1 MKRTAPILVVLL
13 ATLVLAACGSR
24 LAQAPPAPQEEPAF
38 YGPVAPESGVAGA
51 DESMRALDSSVFTD
65 SGAAAVERLVVRT
78 ANLSLVVEDPALSAE
93 AIAAMA
99 EAMGGFV
106 VSTNLYQTSYGD
118 PAVLSTQGSITI
130 RVPAERFEEAMR
142 RLKEDA
148 EEVRSENSSAQ
159 DVTQQYTDLQ
169 SRLRNLEAAEAQL
182 REIMASATKT
192 EDVLRIFE
200 ELRRVREEIEVI
212 KGQIQYFEESARLSA
227 ITVELIPDVA
237 AQPLQIGGWK
247 PEGTAKQALEA
258 LIRGLQALADAL
270 IWLAICG
277 VPAAILIG
285 LPAWAGIRAA
295 RRRRTKEATPPTPK
309 AKSG

>member
-1 MKRTAPILVVLL
+1 MKAPVRLL
-13 ATLVLAACGSR
+13 AALLSTLVLAAC
-24 LAQAPPAPQEEPAF
+24 APGAARPLEVQQEPGF
-38 YGPVAPESGVAGA
+38 YLPVAPESGVAGGE
-51 DESMRALDSSVFTD
+51 ESMRALDSSVFTD
-65 SGAAAVERLVVRT
+65 SAAAVERLVIRT
-78 ANLSLVVEDPALSAE
+78 ANLSLVVKDPAASAE
-93 AIAAMA
+93 AITAMA

-106 VSTNLYQTSYGD
+106 VSTNLFQTSYGD

-130 RVPAERFEEAMR
+130 RVPAERFQEALS

-148 EEVRSENSSAQ
+148 EEVRAENVSGQ

-212 KGQIQYFEESARLSA
+212 KGQIQYFDESAQLSA
-227 ITVELIPDVA
+227 ITVELIPDAA

-258 LIRGLQALADAL
+258 LVRGLQMLADAL
-270 IWLAICG
+270 IWLVILG

-285 LPAWAGIRAA
+285 LPAWAGMRAA
-295 RRRRTKEATPPTPK
+295 RRRRAR
-309 AKSG
+309 KSTEDPRSS

>member
-1 MKRTAPILVVLL
+1 MKAPVRLL
-13 ATLVLAACGSR
+13 AALLPTLVLAAC
-24 LAQAPPAPQEEPAF
+24 AQASARPLDVQQAPGF
-38 YGPVAPESGVAGA
+38 YLPVAPESDVAGGE
-51 DESMRALDSSVFTD
+51 ESMRALDSSVFTD
-65 SGAAAVERLVVRT
+65 SAAAVERLVIRT
-78 ANLSLVVEDPALSAE
+78 ANLSLVVKDPAASAE
-93 AIAAMA
+93 AITAMA

-106 VSTNLYQTSYGD
+106 VSTNLFQTSYGD

-130 RVPAERFEEAMR
+130 RVPAERFQEALS

-148 EEVRSENSSAQ
+148 EDVRAENVSGQ

-169 SRLRNLEAAEAQL
+169 SRLRNLEAAESQL

-212 KGQIQYFEESARLSA
+212 KGQIQYFDESAQLSA
-227 ITVELIPDVA
+227 ITVELIPDAA

-258 LIRGLQALADAL
+258 LVRGLQTLADAL
-270 IWLAICG
+270 IWLVILG

-285 LPAWAGIRAA
+285 LPAWAGMRAA
-295 RRRRTKEATPPTPK
+295 RRRRARKAMREAK
-309 AKSG
+309 GKSS

>member
-1 MKRTAPILVVLL
+1 MKVPVRLSIALLL
-13 ATLVLAACGSR
+13 ALLLTACGAAAAMPYPVQS
-24 LAQAPPAPQEEPAF
+24 EPAF
-38 YGPVAPESGVAGA
+38 IGPESPAAGLPA
-51 DESMRALDSSVFTD
+51 EEAARSNADSSVFTG
-65 SGAAAVERLVVRT
+65 SGSAAERLVIRT
-78 ANLSLVVEDPALSAE
+78 ANLSLVVKDPAVSAE
-93 AIAAMA
+93 SIAAMA

-130 RVPAERFEEAMR
+130 RVPAERFQEALS

-148 EEVRSENSSAQ
+148 EEVRSENISGQ
-159 DVTQQYTDLQ
+159 DVTQEFTDLQ

-212 KGQIQYFEESARLSA
+212 KGQIQYFEESSSLSA
-227 ITVELIPDVA
+227 ITVELIPDAA
-237 AQPLQIGGWK
+237 AQPIQIGSWK

-258 LIRGLQALADAL
+258 LLRALQTVADAL
-270 IWLAICG
+270 IWLVICG
-277 VPAAILIG
+277 VPAGLLLG

-295 RRRRTKEATPPTPK
+295 RRRRAGQAAAAKPK
-309 AKSG
+309 KA